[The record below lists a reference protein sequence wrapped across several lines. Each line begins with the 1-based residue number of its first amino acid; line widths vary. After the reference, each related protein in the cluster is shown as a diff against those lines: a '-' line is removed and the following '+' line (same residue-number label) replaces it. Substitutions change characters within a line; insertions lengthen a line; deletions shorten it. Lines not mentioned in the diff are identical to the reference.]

1 MITIVFG
8 KPGMGKTAYLTAD
21 AVEYM
26 RSSPAQNDLLR
37 GCRDQVAALNAS
49 GANFVL
55 PMTAPVYSN
64 YPITVGRGT
73 LPPVSSYY
81 IDGFRL
87 GFANDDLRTLS
98 VLPGARIYLSEAQRY
113 YNSRR
118 SKDLPDWVSRYYEEH
133 RHFGLDIFLDVQ
145 RPGLIDANIREI
157 CGSLV
162 EIVGLEHKTDAAG
175 NIQSSVFS
183 LHCFEDWKYADR
195 YLTSGEKCYTEE
207 KKIFTGNVFSHYQS
221 RSYYN
226 QFVPGANEEFSL
238 LTHADIAG
246 RDAVEDAE
254 LARDYYPQSAPDGFY
269 GRQRRDKPIRA
280 DGRNKGGDTLVSR
293 SE

>member
-1 MITIVFG
+1 MVSQFSALVNTYSEEEMITIVFG

-37 GCRDQVAALNAS
+37 GCRDQVAALNAA
-49 GANFVL
+49 GANFAL

-87 GFANDDLRTLS
+87 GFPNDDLRTLS

-133 RHFGLDIFLDVQ
+133 RHFGLEIYLDVQ

-157 CGSLV
+157 
-162 EIVGLEHKTDAAG
+162 AG
-175 NIQSSVFS
+175 VWWRLS
-183 LHCFEDWKYADR
+183 DWNTRQTLPAEYSRLFFIYGDSR
-195 YLTSGEKCYTEE
+195 
-207 KKIFTGNVFSHYQS
+207 TGN
-221 RSYYN
+221 
-226 QFVPGANEEFSL
+226 L
-238 LTHADIAG
+238 LTDILRPAK
-246 RDAVEDAE
+246 
-254 LARDYYPQSAPDGFY
+254 SAISRKRKYSPATSF
-269 GRQRRDKPIRA
+269 RIIRA
-280 DGRNKGGDTLVSR
+280 AVITISLFPVQMRNLR
-293 SE
+293 F